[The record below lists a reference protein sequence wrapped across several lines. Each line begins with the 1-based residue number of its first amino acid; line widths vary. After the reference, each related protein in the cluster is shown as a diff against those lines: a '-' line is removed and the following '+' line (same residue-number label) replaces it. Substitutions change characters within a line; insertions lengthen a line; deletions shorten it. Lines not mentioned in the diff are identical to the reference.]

1 MAFRRIFTNFN
12 QGRIRDGIL
21 TPVNGKLQLLS
32 EFRRSFIL
40 KTNRLRNDSVKSS
53 SKGLSSNSGN
63 DFLLNFGSNI

>member
-1 MAFRRIFTNFN
+1 MAFRRIFMNFY

-21 TPVNGKLQLLS
+21 TPMNGKLQLLS

>member
-1 MAFRRIFTNFN
+1 MAFRRIFTNFD
-12 QGRIRDGIL
+12 QGSIRDGIL

-53 SKGLSSNSGN
+53 SR
-63 DFLLNFGSNI
+63 GSAATAETTSF